1 MSPDEIKIPP
11 EPPGR
16 CSNQL
21 QVGISP
27 LMLYFFFKGLH
38 FTREGQY
45 LGILLSIFAQLK
57 NPALKLGFYHTES
70 MHHVNALDFAAVLV

>member
-21 QVGISP
+21 QVGMSP
-27 LMLYFFFKGLH
+27 LTLDFFKGLH
-38 FTREGQY
+38 FTREGWY

-57 NPALKLGFYHTES
+57 NPALEPGFYHTEF
-70 MHHVNALDFAAVLV
+70 MQYINALDFAATLV